1 MSLNRLQCHGYNQNS
16 TKGMGKALGG
26 GGGRDGGQSHP
37 HCNLEVAALT
47 SSKEI

>member
-1 MSLNRLQCHGYNQNS
+1 MGTIRIPL
-16 TKGMGKALGG
+16 KGWERHWGVGG
-26 GGGRDGGQSHP
+26 GGGKQSHP